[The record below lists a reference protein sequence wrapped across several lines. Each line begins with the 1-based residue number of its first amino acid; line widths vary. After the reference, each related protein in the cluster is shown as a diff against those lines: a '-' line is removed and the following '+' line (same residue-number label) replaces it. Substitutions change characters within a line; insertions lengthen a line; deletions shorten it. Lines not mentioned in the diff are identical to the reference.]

1 MKNQGNV
8 TPPRGLSSTTELKD
22 TEIGKLQGGIFKP
35 WAIEMTQR
43 AKCLLCK
50 LNDLS
55 LVTRTHKKDRIV
67 L

>member
-8 TPPRGLSSTTELKD
+8 TPPRGLSSTSELKD

-35 WAIEMTQR
+35 WAIEMTQL

-55 LVTRTHKKDRIV
+55 LVTRAHIKDRIV